1 MVAAAREARLK
12 GVGVELN
19 PWLVWYSRWA
29 AWRGGVAAST
39 SFITKDLW
47 RLNLQDYQNI
57 VIFGVEE
64 MVSLNGVCY
73 GEVVCRNDISGRV
86 ERVNCGVLE
95 W

>member
-29 AWRGGVAAST
+29 AWRSGVAAST
-39 SFITKDLW
+39 SFVTKDLW
-47 RLNLQDYQNI
+47 QLDLRDYQNI

-64 MVSLNGVCY
+64 MVSIGYVFVC
-73 GEVVCRNDISGRV
+73 VRK
-86 ERVNCGVLE
+86 
-95 W
+95 